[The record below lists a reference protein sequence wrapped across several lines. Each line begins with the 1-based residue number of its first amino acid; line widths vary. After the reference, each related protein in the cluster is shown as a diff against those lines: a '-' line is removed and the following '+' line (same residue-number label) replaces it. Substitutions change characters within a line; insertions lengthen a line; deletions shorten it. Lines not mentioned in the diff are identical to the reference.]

1 LRGESDLDFTP
12 LLTTFGIIALAEF
25 GDKTQLTVIALSA
38 GYDRVKVFT
47 GVILAFTLVT
57 ALGVL
62 IGDTLFK
69 FVSPYLIKIFAGLLF
84 VAFGAWTLI
93 SKENCETDETN
104 ATTLAGNPLISTFGM
119 IALAEMGDK
128 TQLSAI
134 TLVAKY
140 DSPFLVFAGAV
151 LALGFISLLGILAG
165 KKLCEIV
172 PLSKIRIG
180 AGALFILFGILFL
193 AGF

>member
-1 LRGESDLDFTP
+1 MDITP
-12 LLTTFGIIALAEF
+12 FLTTFGLIALAEL

-57 ALGVL
+57 GLGVL
-62 IGDTLFK
+62 VGDALLQ
-69 FVSPYLIKIFAGLLF
+69 VIAPALIKTLAGLLF
-84 VAFGAWTLI
+84 VIFGIWMLVSRT
-93 SKENCETDETN
+93 SCDTDSN
-104 ATTLAGNPLISTFGM
+104 SPLSNPLFSTFSM
-119 IALAEMGDK
+119 ITLAEMGDK

-134 TLVAKY
+134 TLSAKY
-140 DSPFLVFAGAV
+140 DSPYLVFLGAV
-151 LALGFISLLGILAG
+151 LALASISLLGILLG

-172 PLSKIRIG
+172 PLSKIKLG
-180 AGALFILFGILFL
+180 AGALFIVFGVLFL

>member
-1 LRGESDLDFTP
+1 MDITP
-12 LLTTFGIIALAEF
+12 LLTTFGLIALAEF

-38 GYDRVKVFT
+38 GYDRLRVFI

-62 IGDTLFK
+62 VGNALFK
-69 FVSPYLIKIFAGLLF
+69 FVSPELIKIFAGLLF
-84 VAFGAWTLI
+84 VAFGGWTLL
-93 SKENCETDETN
+93 SKESCEKDETTT
-104 ATTLAGNPLISTFGM
+104 TTLTGNPLISTFGM

-140 DSPFLVFAGAV
+140 DSPYLVFAGAV

>member
-1 LRGESDLDFTP
+1 MDFTP
-12 LLTTFGIIALAEF
+12 LLTTFGLIALAEL

-38 GYDRVKVFT
+38 GYDRVKVFA

-57 ALGVL
+57 GLGVL
-62 IGDTLFK
+62 VGDGLLQ
-69 FVSPYLIKIFAGLLF
+69 VVNPALVRIIAGLLF
-84 VAFGAWTLI
+84 VAFGIWILL
-93 SKENCETDETN
+93 SKSSCDANDNPSLC
-104 ATTLAGNPLISTFGM
+104 NPLLSTFSM

-128 TQLSAI
+128 TQLSAV
-134 TLVAKY
+134 TLSAKY
-140 DSPFLVFAGAV
+140 DSPYLVFLGAI
-151 LALGFISLLGILAG
+151 LALALISLLGVLLG

-172 PLSKIRIG
+172 PLSKIRLG

>member
-1 LRGESDLDFTP
+1 MDINP

-47 GVILAFTLVT
+47 GVIFAFTLVT

-62 IGDTLFK
+62 VGNTLFK
-69 FVSPYLIKIFAGLLF
+69 FVSPELIKIFAGLLF
-84 VAFGAWTLI
+84 VAFGVWTLL
-93 SKENCETDETN
+93 SKKSCEADKTN
-104 ATTLAGNPLISTFGM
+104 ATTLTGNPLISTFSM

-140 DSPFLVFAGAV
+140 DSPYLVFAGAV

-172 PLSKIRIG
+172 PLSKIRVG

>member
-1 LRGESDLDFTP
+1 MDLTP
-12 LLTTFGIIALAEF
+12 LLTTIGIIALAEF

-38 GYDRVKVFT
+38 GYDRLRVFA

-57 ALGVL
+57 GLGVL
-62 IGDTLFK
+62 VGNALFQL
-69 FVSPYLIKIFAGLLF
+69 VNPEIIRIIAGILF
-84 VAFGAWTLI
+84 VVFGILALS
-93 SKENCETDETN
+93 SKESCETDD
-104 ATTLAGNPLISTFGM
+104 TTPIGNPLLSTFSM

-140 DSPFLVFAGAV
+140 DSPYLVFAGAV
-151 LALGFISLLGILAG
+151 LALASISLLGILAG
-165 KKLCEIV
+165 KKLCEVV
-172 PLSKIRIG
+172 PLSKIRLG
-180 AGALFILFGILFL
+180 AGAMFILFGVSFL

>member
-1 LRGESDLDFTP
+1 MDINP

-62 IGDTLFK
+62 VGNTIFK
-69 FVSPYLIKIFAGLLF
+69 LVSPEMIKIFAGLLF
-84 VAFGAWTLI
+84 VAFGVITLL
-93 SKENCETDETN
+93 SKESEKAETN
-104 ATTLAGNPLISTFGM
+104 ATTLTGNPLVSTFGM

-140 DSPFLVFAGAV
+140 DSPYLVFAGAV

-165 KKLCEIV
+165 KKLCEIM

>member
-1 LRGESDLDFTP
+1 MDLTP
-12 LLTTFGIIALAEF
+12 LLTTFGLIAMAEL

-38 GYDRVKVFT
+38 GYDRVKVFS
-47 GVILAFTLVT
+47 GVVLAFALVT
-57 ALGVL
+57 GLGVL
-62 IGDTLFK
+62 VGEGLLQIIPENF
-69 FVSPYLIKIFAGLLF
+69 IKIMAGLLF
-84 VAFGAWTLI
+84 ILFGIRILM
-93 SKENCETDETN
+93 SKEDCDDE
-104 ATTLAGNPLISTFGM
+104 GNSQVNNVFISTFSM

-134 TLVAKY
+134 TLAAKY
-140 DSPFLVFAGAV
+140 NSPYMVFIGAV
-151 LALGFISLLGILAG
+151 LALASISLIGIIVG

-172 PLSKIRIG
+172 PLSKIKLG

>member
-1 LRGESDLDFTP
+1 MDWKLIMTA
-12 LLTTFGIIALAEF
+12 FGTRFLAEL
-25 GDKTQLTVIALSA
+25 GDKTQLAVIALSA
-38 GYDRVKVFT
+38 KFDRVKIFT
-47 GVILAFTLVT
+47 GAILAFALVT

-62 IGDTLFK
+62 VGD
-69 FVSPYLIKIFAGLLF
+69 VIFIFIPQYVIRILAGLLF
-84 VAFGAWTLI
+84 IAFGILMLS
-93 SKENCETDETN
+93 SKESCEEDEKTRI
-104 ATTLAGNPLISTFGM
+104 GNPLLSTFSM

-140 DSPFLVFAGAV
+140 DSPYLVFAGAL
-151 LALGFISLLGILAG
+151 LALGLVSLIGIFLG

-172 PLSKIRIG
+172 PLSKIKLG

-193 AGF
+193 SGY

>member
-1 LRGESDLDFTP
+1 MDLTP
-12 LLTTFGIIALAEF
+12 FLTTFGIIALAEF

-38 GYDRVKVFT
+38 GYNKVKVFT
-47 GVILAFTLVT
+47 GVILAFTFLT

-62 IGDTLFK
+62 VGDTLFR
-69 FVSPYLIKIFAGLLF
+69 FISPYLIKIFAGLLF
-84 VAFGAWTLI
+84 LVFGVFTLL
-93 SKENCETDETN
+93 SKESCEADETN
-104 ATTLAGNPLISTFGM
+104 GTTLTGNPLISSFGM

-140 DSPFLVFAGAV
+140 DSPYLVFAGAV

>member
-1 LRGESDLDFTP
+1 LIGESDLDFAP

-62 IGDTLFK
+62 VGDTLFK
-69 FVSPYLIKIFAGLLF
+69 FISPYLIKIFAGLLF
-84 VAFGAWTLI
+84 VAFGAFTLL
-93 SKENCETDETN
+93 SKKSCESDETN
-104 ATTLAGNPLISTFGM
+104 ATTLTGNPLISTFSM

-140 DSPFLVFAGAV
+140 DSPYLVFAGAV

-172 PLSKIRIG
+172 PLSKIRLG